1 MSSEPKPLELSNWD
15 PAPPED
21 GMPTTSPEEKAE
33 LDRMRR
39 IDNPANIY
47 QVCHLTIDNSGR
59 ATLFPLDGFP
69 KLAWAQAMVEERAKE
84 GRSGGLVILAQA
96 AAVAARLGE

>member
-1 MSSEPKPLELSNWD
+1 MTEPKVLELKNWD

-21 GMPTTSPEEKAE
+21 GMPATNPAEKEELE
-33 LDRMRR
+33 RLRR

-47 QVCHLTIDNSGR
+47 QVCHLTIDNQGSAR
-59 ATLFPLDGFP
+59 LFPLDGFP

-96 AAVAARLGE
+96 AAVAAKLGE